1 MIVKCFK
8 FFFPMLCKLTL
19 LPFAV
24 ILVLLTGCDN
34 PEPAVMNHRE
44 VRPPPG
50 EGSTGDICIIVRNR
64 APFTIT
70 GRVQLKSR
78 ERATFRLSRNKS
90 RKLCVSGTLY
100 GNNTVSFVLTNF
112 VTLPLFSC
120 YTRYDRAIDVYAERR
135 GDTWIY
141 SATCQA

>member
-1 MIVKCFK
+1 MMHKTALFSLAL
-8 FFFPMLCKLTL
+8 MLALI
-19 LPFAV
+19 A
-24 ILVLLTGCDN
+24 GCDS

-44 VRPPPG
+44 ARPPPG
-50 EGSTGDICIIVRNR
+50 EGSTGDFCVIVRNR

-120 YTRYDRAIDVYAERR
+120 YTRWDRAIDVYAERR
-135 GDTWIY
+135 GQAWIY
-141 SATCQA
+141 SATCQI